1 MPLVSVVLPF
11 YRPGATGLLRAAQS
25 ILGQSWDELELI
37 LVNDGADEESA
48 AAGRSLAAADRRV
61 RLVEQENRGVC
72 AAHASGVARS
82 RGEFVARMDADDEA
96 LPLRLQRQVELLEAD
111 PSLHFCGS
119 LVRFGGDPEAARGF
133 AEYIRWSNSLV
144 SAEDIAQHRFV
155 EAPLVNPTLMW
166 RRSALA
172 EFGSYRHGDF
182 PEDYELW
189 LRALDGGARVAKVPE
204 ELLIWNDPPGRLTRC
219 DQRYSSQAFYA
230 VKAEWLARE
239 LLRRGQN
246 EVMIWGGGV
255 QTRRRARLLQKHGI
269 SIRAWFDINPRTIG
283 RSYDGAP
290 VLTRDE
296 VEAFRGRYPVLGYV
310 GNRGARDDSVAY
322 LTARGFRPWI
332 DFILCA

>member
-11 YRPGATGLLRAAQS
+11 YRPGAAGLIRAAAS
-25 ILGQSWDELELI
+25 ILEQSCDDLELI
-37 LVNDGADEESA
+37 LINDGADVESA
-48 AAGRSLAAADRRV
+48 EAGRSLAAADLRV
-61 RLVEQENRGVC
+61 RLIEQENRGVC
-72 AAHASGVARS
+72 AAHATGVAAS

-96 LPLRLQRQVELLEAD
+96 LPQRLSRQLALLRDD

-119 LVRFGGDPEAARGF
+119 LVRFGGDPESARGF
-133 AEYIRWSNSLV
+133 AEYIRWSNSLIT
-144 SAEDIAQHRFV
+144 SDDIAQHRFV

-172 EFGSYRHGDF
+172 AFGSYRNGDF

-189 LRALDGGARVAKVPE
+189 LRALDGGAQIAKVPE

-246 EVMIWGGGV
+246 EVLIWGGGV

-269 SIRAWFDINPRTIG
+269 HIRAWFDINPRTIG

-290 VLTRDE
+290 VLPREE

-310 GNRGARDDSVAY
+310 GNRGAREDSVDY
-322 LTARGFRPWI
+322 LTARGFRAWL